1 MISTILTSFCEENK
15 PYQFFLAQGILFGIG
30 CAFMYV
36 INFAIKP
43 ECAFLKLSARSF
55 TPSLAILG
63 QWFRR
68 RRGLV
73 LGIVGAGSSG
83 GGVVYPIMLQ
93 KLIPKVGFPWAVRIT
108 AFTALLCLS
117 VACMTLKPRLPL
129 TRKVAAR
136 NIIDL
141 GGFRDPQYTLAAL
154 GSFLSAFLVLV
165 ITTPLMLS
173 S

>member
-1 MISTILTSFCEENK
+1 
-15 PYQFFLAQGILFGIG
+15 
-30 CAFMYV
+30 MYV
-36 INFAIKP
+36 ISPSTGLLVCLLN
-43 ECAFLKLSARSF
+43 LSAHSF
-55 TPSLAILG
+55 TPGLAILG
-63 QWFRR
+63 QWFRH

-129 TRKVAAR
+129 NRKVAAR

-154 GSFLSAFLVLV
+154 GSFLSSFFFSSSYNYS
-165 ITTPLMLS
+165 TDTFFSDTFTPYS
-173 S
+173 SLTFIFNCTLARIV